1 MAIALPNQKRGVG
14 VAKTPGLV
22 DAGKQQGLNTLDKT
36 TVIVPTFNRAALLA
50 ETLDSILAQTLAPA
64 EIIVADDGSTDD
76 TPARMAAY
84 AGKVQYIRKENS
96 GKADTLNRLIPHIKS
111 PLVWIVDDDDIVLPH
126 ALEKLTGLLR
136 DNPQAGFAYGPYNRF
151 IVDAQT
157 GARKEFS
164 AGHWR
169 NVDPEDFLVTT
180 LQDFFAHHPG
190 LLVRKECYDRVGPF
204 SMNYSRSEDY
214 EMLVRLARANSSVST
229 RDILFLQRQHDDP
242 RVGGLVGEDARH
254 KRWQKEERDLLTQV
268 REDNRPIDFLPR
280 RFGAESILT
289 PQLEREAL
297 IVRAA
302 ILARKKLWAF
312 AAEDFASA
320 CAPGRPATPLNARE
334 IAAIRQSVFSKYGF
348 PELLQGDDAQTL
360 FLSVRNMKAVGAQ
373 IARTYARALLWFVW
387 RDVQSGRLAD
397 AARIAAFALQLA
409 IPSPGTRL
417 ARRGAM

>member
-1 MAIALPNQKRGVG
+1 MAT
-14 VAKTPGLV
+14 TPGLV

-126 ALEKLTGLLR
+126 ALEKLTGLLH
-136 DNPQAGFAYGPYNRF
+136 DHPQAGFAYGPYKRF
-151 IVDAQT
+151 LVDVQT
-157 GARKEFS
+157 GTRKEFN
-164 AGHWR
+164 GGYWR
-169 NVDPEDFLVTT
+169 NVEPEEFLVAT

-190 LLVRKECYDRVGPF
+190 LLVRKECYEQVGPF
-204 SMNYSRSEDY
+204 SINYPRLEDY
-214 EMLVRLARANSSVST
+214 EMLVRLARAYSSAST
-229 RDILFLQRQHDDP
+229 RDILFLQRQHDGA
-242 RVGGLVGEDARH
+242 RVGGLVGQDARQ

-268 REDNRPIDFLPR
+268 REDNRPTDFLPGR
-280 RFGAESILT
+280 AGAELELT
-289 PQLEREAL
+289 PHLEREAL

-320 CAPGRPATPLNARE
+320 CAPGRPETPLNARE
-334 IAAIRQSVFSKYGF
+334 VAAIRHSVFSKYGF

-360 FLSVRNMKAVGAQ
+360 FLSVRDMNAVGAQ
-373 IARTYARALLWFVW
+373 IARTYARALLWFVR
-387 RDVQSGRLAD
+387 RDVHGGRFAD

-409 IPSPGTRL
+409 IPSPGTKL
-417 ARRGAM
+417 AQRAAM